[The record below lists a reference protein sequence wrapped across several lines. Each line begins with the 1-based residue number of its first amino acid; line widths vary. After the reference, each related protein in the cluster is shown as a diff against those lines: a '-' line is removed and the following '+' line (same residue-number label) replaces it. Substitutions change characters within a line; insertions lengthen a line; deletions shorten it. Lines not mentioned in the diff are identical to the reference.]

1 MWENAWQ
8 LFVAIYSNPTVEGI
22 SIALLMGAIWLAV
35 FRLPLGKQ
43 PRLWIFLAVGALL
56 FGPTVGLLQFPLQSL
71 SMQALFQIW
80 GTEIWQERLLVSEI
94 PAMLITGFVQEG
106 VKLVPVLI
114 YRKLRRPL
122 SNREALLAGAAVG
135 AGFGIIEAAWLLNQ
149 IFSTGFSLPALR
161 LQGWQASFSIIERLL
176 IVGFHTSTTAL
187 AAYCVNKGKGSQ
199 AYLLVAL
206 FHSVLN
212 YGTVLSAAGLLTMVQ
227 TEIYITLLCAI
238 MIGAAL
244 WLRWHE
250 RPTEPTL
257 ASPPEAGAPA

>member
-22 SIALLMGAIWLAV
+22 SIALLLGAIWLAV

-43 PRLWIFLAVGALL
+43 PSLWIFLAVGALL

-80 GTEIWQERLLVSEI
+80 GTEIWQERLLLSEI

-106 VKLVPVLI
+106 IKLVPVLI

-122 SNREALLAGAAVG
+122 SNREALIAGAAVG
-135 AGFGIIEAAWLLNQ
+135 AGFGIFEAAWLLNQ

-161 LQGWQASFSIIERLL
+161 LQGWQASLSIIERLF

-187 AAYCVNKGKGSQ
+187 AAYFLNKGKGGR
-199 AYLLVAL
+199 AYLGIAL
-206 FHSVLN
+206 FHSVMN
-212 YGTVLSAAGLLTMVQ
+212 YGAVLAAAGVFTIVQ
-227 TEIYITLLCAI
+227 TEIYITVLCTI

-244 WLRWHE
+244 WLRWHD
-250 RPTEPTL
+250 RPAEPTL
-257 ASPPEAGAPA
+257 AIPPEAGAPA

>member
-1 MWENAWQ
+1 MWENIWQ
-8 LFVAIYSNPTVEGI
+8 FFTSIYSNPTVEGI
-22 SIALLMGAIWLAV
+22 GIALIMGAIWLAV
-35 FRLPLGKQ
+35 FRMRLGKQ
-43 PRLWIFLAVGALL
+43 PRLWILLSVGALL
-56 FGPTVGLLQFPLQSL
+56 FGPTIGLLQFPLQSL
-71 SMQALFQIW
+71 SMQALFHFW
-80 GTEIWQERLLVSEI
+80 GAEIWQERMLLSEI

-135 AGFGIIEAAWLLNQ
+135 AGFGIFEAAWLLNQ

>member
-1 MWENAWQ
+1 M
-8 LFVAIYSNPTVEGI
+8 
-22 SIALLMGAIWLAV
+22 
-35 FRLPLGKQ
+35 
-43 PRLWIFLAVGALL
+43 L
-56 FGPTVGLLQFPLQSL
+56 FGPTIGLLQFPLQSL
-71 SMQALFQIW
+71 STQALFHFW
-80 GTEIWQERLLVSEI
+80 GAEIWQERMLLSEI

-106 VKLVPVLI
+106 MKLVPVLI
-114 YRKLRRPL
+114 YRKRRQPL
-122 SNREALLAGAAVG
+122 PDREALLAGAAVG
-135 AGFGIIEAAWLLNQ
+135 AGFGIFEAAWLLNQ

-161 LQGWQASFSIIERLL
+161 LQGWQASLSIIERLL

-187 AAYCVNKGKGSQ
+187 TAYCLNKGKGSQ

-257 ASPPEAGAPA
+257 ASPPEAGVPA